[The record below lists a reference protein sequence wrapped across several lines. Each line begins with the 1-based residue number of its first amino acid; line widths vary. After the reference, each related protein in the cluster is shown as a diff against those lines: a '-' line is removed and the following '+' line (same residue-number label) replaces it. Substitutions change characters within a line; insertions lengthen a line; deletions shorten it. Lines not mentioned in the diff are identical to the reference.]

1 LPLIN
6 SGIGSW
12 TSLLRFLPT
21 INDFERRFGTRPRK
35 RTEGDAPMHRL
46 LIAAAATGGLLTMSY
61 ALTPAQA
68 ATLSPANA
76 AAQPNVVTPVAQGM
90 RGGGMGMRGMG
101 GMGSRGIG
109 IGRPGIGGAGRFAYR
124 GGTAAPR
131 MYRGMGRGHGH
142 GHNHHRRFYYAAPFV
157 GYGAYY
163 GGSGCGWLR
172 HRAETTGTSY
182 WWSRY
187 EACLDENS

>member
-1 LPLIN
+1 
-6 SGIGSW
+6 
-12 TSLLRFLPT
+12 
-21 INDFERRFGTRPRK
+21 
-35 RTEGDAPMHRL
+35 MHRL
-46 LIAAAATGGLLTMSY
+46 LIAAAAAGGLLTMSY
-61 ALTPAQA
+61 ALSPAQA
-68 ATLSPANA
+68 APLSPATA
-76 AAQPNVVTPVAQGM
+76 AAHPNVVTPVAQGM

-101 GMGSRGIG
+101 GMGSRGMG

-131 MYRGMGRGHGH
+131 MYRGTGPGHGH
-142 GHNHHRRFYYAAPFV
+142 GHNHHHRRFYYAAPFV

-163 GGSGCGWLR
+163 GDSYYRSGCGWLR
-172 HRAETTGTSY
+172 RRAEATGSGY